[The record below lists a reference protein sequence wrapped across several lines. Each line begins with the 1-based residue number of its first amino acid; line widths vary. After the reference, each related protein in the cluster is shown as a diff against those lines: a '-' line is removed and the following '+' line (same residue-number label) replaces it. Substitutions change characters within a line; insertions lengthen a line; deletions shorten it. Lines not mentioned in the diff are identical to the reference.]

1 MHLIVLLCLM
11 RGRYLG
17 AGPRHRRIRFY
28 NRCEYTADEPKADDS
43 DNISARDVRSNRRLI
58 LHRESCY
65 TSSVIERLIHEI
77 IPVGMLQCNCSILG
91 DAETREAIVVDPGDE
106 VERILEILREHR
118 LNVRAIV
125 STHTHID
132 HVGGLA
138 RLHAAMKAPVLIHE
152 ADLELYRHLDMQAQ
166 FLGMRTPES
175 MRIEDFVKEGDSLR
189 WGGYAARVIHTPGHT
204 PGSIS
209 LLVEKGLPDG
219 DAHVQ
224 RARPQAAKAS
234 AEAHL
239 HAHLRGH
246 AGEAAPSQSRESG
259 TEPGRLVAGDT
270 LFQGS
275 IGRTDLWGGSMK
287 DILSSIRE
295 KLLSLPDETLVIPG
309 HGESTTIGTE
319 RAENPYLR

>member
-1 MHLIVLLCLM
+1 LIVS
-11 RGRYLG
+11 
-17 AGPRHRRIRFY
+17 
-28 NRCEYTADEPKADDS
+28 EK
-43 DNISARDVRSNRRLI
+43 
-58 LHRESCY
+58 
-65 TSSVIERLIHEI
+65 LIHEI

-91 DAETREAIVVDPGDE
+91 DPETRDAIVVDPGDE
-106 VERILEILREHR
+106 VERILEILRAHG

-138 RLHAAMKAPVLIHE
+138 KLHAATKAPVLIHE

-175 MRIEDFVKEGDSLR
+175 MRIEDFVKEGDSVR

-209 LLVEKGLPDG
+209 LLVESGLPG
-219 DAHVQ
+219 AGAYAE
-224 RARPQAAKAS
+224 RARPQAANAS
-234 AEAHL
+234 TQ
-239 HAHLRGH
+239 AHLRGQ
-246 AGEAAPSQSRESG
+246 AGEAAASVRGGATAPV
-259 TEPGRLVAGDT
+259 RLVSGDT

-295 KLLSLPDETLVIPG
+295 KLLALPDETLVIPG
-309 HGESTTIGTE
+309 HGENTTIGEE
-319 RAENPYLR
+319 RAENPFLH

>member
-1 MHLIVLLCLM
+1 
-11 RGRYLG
+11 
-17 AGPRHRRIRFY
+17 
-28 NRCEYTADEPKADDS
+28 
-43 DNISARDVRSNRRLI
+43 
-58 LHRESCY
+58 
-65 TSSVIERLIHEI
+65 
-77 IPVGMLQCNCSILG
+77 MLQCNCSILG
-91 DAETREAIVVDPGDE
+91 DPETREAIVIDPGDE
-106 VERILEILREHR
+106 VERILEILREHQ

-138 RLHAAMKAPVLIHE
+138 RLHAATKAPVLIHE

-166 FLGMRTPES
+166 FLGMRTPEA
-175 MRIEDFVKEGDSLR
+175 MRIEDFVKEGDSVR
-189 WGGYAARVIHTPGHT
+189 WGTYAARVIHTPGHT

-209 LLVEKGLPDG
+209 LLVEKG
-219 DAHVQ
+219 
-224 RARPQAAKAS
+224 QAAEQPSADRVKPQSSKAS

-239 HAHLRGH
+239 EAHLRGL
-246 AGEAAPSQSRESG
+246 AGKAGPSREG
-259 TEPGRLVAGDT
+259 GLTPGRLVAGDT

-295 KLLSLPDETLVIPG
+295 KLLALPDETMVIPG
-309 HGESTTIGTE
+309 HGENTTIGAE

>member
-1 MHLIVLLCLM
+1 M
-11 RGRYLG
+11 
-17 AGPRHRRIRFY
+17 
-28 NRCEYTADEPKADDS
+28 S
-43 DNISARDVRSNRRLI
+43 
-58 LHRESCY
+58 
-65 TSSVIERLIHEI
+65 ERLIHEI

-91 DAETREAIVVDPGDE
+91 DPETHEAIVVDPGDE
-106 VERILEILREHR
+106 VERILEILRAQQ

-138 RLHAAMKAPVLIHE
+138 RLHAATKAPVLIHE
-152 ADLELYRHLDMQAQ
+152 ADLELYRHLDTQAQ

-175 MRIEDFVKEGDSLR
+175 MRIEDFVKEGDSVR

-209 LLVEKGLPDG
+209 LLVEKERGSEQPYADRLK
-219 DAHVQ
+219 
-224 RARPQAAKAS
+224 PQSAKAS
-234 AEAHL
+234 AEGHLRAHL
-239 HAHLRGH
+239 QEN
-246 AGEAAPSQSRESG
+246 AGVVAQSRRGELA
-259 TEPGRLVAGDT
+259 PGRLVSGDT

-295 KLLSLPDETLVIPG
+295 KLLALPDETLVIPG
-309 HGESTTIGTE
+309 HGDNTTIGAE
-319 RAENPYLR
+319 RTENPYLR